1 MDEHAVRELDAAM
14 QRLADGDRGACSSV
28 FSLLWPEL
36 VAFAQ
41 RTLGK
46 GPDADDVAQ
55 QALEKIFAQAADY
68 DPNRPA
74 LPWAL
79 AIAGWECRT
88 LLQRRRRRR
97 EDPLEP
103 DTRAITDAADPEA
116 ATLERTMTDALR
128 EAIGDLSSQ
137 DRATLEEAF
146 AQASSGPTTPAFRK
160 RKERALSRLRDAWR
174 RIYGA

>member
-36 VAFAQ
+36 VGFAQ

-68 DPNRPA
+68 DPTRPA

-97 EDPLEP
+97 EEPLEL
-103 DTRAITDAADPEA
+103 DAPSARTTADDPDPEA
-116 ATLERTMTDALR
+116 ATLERTMMDALR
-128 EAIGDLSSQ
+128 EAIGGLSSE
-137 DRATLEEAF
+137 DRQTLEQAF
-146 AQASSGPTTPAFRK
+146 
-160 RKERALSRLRDAWR
+160 
-174 RIYGA
+174 